1 MVPVL
6 GESQRGEWRRL
17 HKQIMTTQCRLK
29 SDALCRELGQLM
41 DVFILINLVDLR
53 HFKFSRFGTK
63 PPVFPSTQRGK
74 APGTQSAWTE
84 SFLRDSPTP
93 VL

>member
-1 MVPVL
+1 M
-6 GESQRGEWRRL
+6 
-17 HKQIMTTQCRLK
+17 
-29 SDALCRELGQLM
+29 QLM
-41 DVFILINLVDLR
+41 DGFILINLDDLR
-53 HFKFSRFGTK
+53 HFKFSRLGTK
-63 PPVFPSTQRGK
+63 LLILLPSSQHGK